1 METTLSIKRSKR
13 ISKGASP
20 KSASPHDRTNEA
32 RTILGENVDRMK
44 PISLQ
49 TKEPSETSGHKEPR
63 FKNPFEEFGTY
74 ALPQKDIPLDS
85 IVRSTEVVMDQIRRG
100 YEKLLEEEA
109 KELVWMVQYNTIIK
123 AYEVA
128 ERYVR
133 EIEYSAEDIEDFCF
147 ALENTR
153 KIPYLIPGPAGLYIS
168 ALCNYA
174 PEGEIL
180 LKLSELKTEINL
192 LGFRLSKGKRLL
204 IEGDTGDFTGIGVEG
219 GELIVEGN
227 AKNWTG
233 AGMRSGKILVRKNIG
248 LHTGE
253 WMTGGEIFVGGRVRG
268 LGNIVEGKVY
278 EREKLIYPGKVRNPN
293 LYY

>member
-1 METTLSIKRSKR
+1 MMKVTAARKREGAR
-13 ISKGASP
+13 ISG
-20 KSASPHDRTNEA
+20 HEDRLT
-32 RTILGENVDRMK
+32 RD
-44 PISLQ
+44 
-49 TKEPSETSGHKEPR
+49 
-63 FKNPFEEFGTY
+63 PFSEFGTY
-74 ALPQKDIPLDS
+74 TASQKRIPLDEM
-85 IVRSTEVVMDQIRRG
+85 VQSTELVMDQIRKG

-128 ERYVR
+128 ERYVK
-133 EIEYSAEDIEDFCF
+133 EIEYQAEDIEDFCF
-147 ALENTR
+147 ALENTQ

-168 ALCNYA
+168 ALCNYVQ
-174 PEGEIL
+174 EDEIL

-192 LGFRLSKGKRLL
+192 LGFRLPKGKRMV

-219 GELIVEGN
+219 GELVIEGN

-233 AGMRSGKILVRKNIG
+233 AGMRNGKILVRKNIG

-253 WMTGGEIFVGGRVRG
+253 WMMGGEIYVGGRVRG

-278 EREKLIYPGKVRNPN
+278 ERDKMVFPGKTRYPN

>member
-1 METTLSIKRSKR
+1 MKTAVDHNRQRPDNSEP
-13 ISKGASP
+13 A
-20 KSASPHDRTNEA
+20 DRLT
-32 RTILGENVDRMK
+32 
-44 PISLQ
+44 Q
-49 TKEPSETSGHKEPR
+49 
-63 FKNPFEEFGTY
+63 NPFEEFG
-74 ALPQKDIPLDS
+74 AFAVSARNLPLDE
-85 IVRSTEVVMDQIRRG
+85 IVHSTEVVMDQIRRG

-128 ERYVR
+128 EGYVK
-133 EIEYSAEDIEDFCF
+133 EIEYAAEDIEDFCF
-147 ALENTR
+147 ALENTQ

-168 ALCNYA
+168 ALCNYVR
-174 PEGEIL
+174 EEEIL

-192 LGFRLSKGKRLL
+192 LGFRLPKGKHLM
-204 IEGDTGDFTGIGVEG
+204 IEGDTGDFTGIGIEG
-219 GELIVEGN
+219 GELVIEGN

-233 AGMRSGKILVRKNIG
+233 AGMRSGKISVRKNIG

-253 WMTGGEIFVGGRVRG
+253 WMMGGEIHVGGRVRG

-278 EREKLIYPGKVRNPN
+278 ERDKLVYPGKARSPN

>member
-1 METTLSIKRSKR
+1 MKTTTPQKRSEPL
-13 ISKGASP
+13 IS
-20 KSASPHDRTNEA
+20 EQ
-32 RTILGENVDRMK
+32 GERA
-44 PISLQ
+44 
-49 TKEPSETSGHKEPR
+49 TR
-63 FKNPFEEFGTY
+63 NPFEEFGTY
-74 ALPQKDIPLDS
+74 VLPKKDIPLDE
-85 IVRSTEVVMDQIRRG
+85 IVQSTEVVMDRIRGG

-128 ERYVR
+128 ERYVK
-133 EIEYSAEDIEDFCF
+133 EIAYTAEDIEDFCF
-147 ALENTR
+147 ALENTQ

-168 ALCNYA
+168 ALCNYV
-174 PEGEIL
+174 EEEEIL

-192 LGFRLSKGKRLL
+192 LGFRLPKGKRLV

-219 GELIVEGN
+219 GELTVEGN

-233 AGMRSGKILVRKNIG
+233 AGMRSGKILIRKNIG

-253 WMTGGEIFVGGRVRG
+253 WMMGGEIYVGGRVRG

-278 EREKLIYPGKVRNPN
+278 ERDKMVFPGKARSPN

>member
-1 METTLSIKRSKR
+1 MKTTSFPQNHPSL
-13 ISKGASP
+13 ISE
-20 KSASPHDRTNEA
+20 R
-32 RTILGENVDRMK
+32 GERA
-44 PISLQ
+44 
-49 TKEPSETSGHKEPR
+49 TR
-63 FKNPFEEFGTY
+63 NPFEEFASSPT
-74 ALPQKDIPLDS
+74 PKKEIPLDGIIQS
-85 IVRSTEVVMDQIRRG
+85 SERVMDHIRRG

-147 ALENTR
+147 ALENTQ

-168 ALCNYA
+168 ALCNYVQ
-174 PEGEIL
+174 EEEVW

-192 LGFRLSKGKRLL
+192 LGFRLPKGKRLL

-219 GELIVEGN
+219 GELTVEGN

-233 AGMRSGKILVRKNIG
+233 AGMRSGKILIRKNVG

-253 WMTGGEIFVGGRVRG
+253 WMMGGEIYVGGRVRG

-278 EREKLIYPGKVRNPN
+278 ERDRMIYPGKARYTNP
-293 LYY
+293 YY

>member
-1 METTLSIKRSKR
+1 MTTAASQKREGPG
-13 ISKGASP
+13 IS
-20 KSASPHDRTNEA
+20 R
-32 RTILGENVDRMK
+32 
-44 PISLQ
+44 
-49 TKEPSETSGHKEPR
+49 KEERPTR
-63 FKNPFEEFGTY
+63 NPFEEFG
-74 ALPQKDIPLDS
+74 AFSVSQKELPLDT
-85 IVRSTEVVMDQIRRG
+85 IVQSTEVVMDQIRRG

-128 ERYVR
+128 ERYVK
-133 EIEYSAEDIEDFCF
+133 EIDYTAEDIEDFCF
-147 ALENTR
+147 ALENTQ
-153 KIPYLIPGPAGLYIS
+153 KIPYLIPGPAGLYVS
-168 ALCNYA
+168 ALCNYVH
-174 PEGEIL
+174 EEEIL

-192 LGFRLSKGKRLL
+192 LGFRLSKGKRLV
-204 IEGDTGDFTGIGVEG
+204 IEGDTGDFTGIGIEG
-219 GELIVEGN
+219 GELVVEGN

-253 WMTGGEIFVGGRVRG
+253 WMMGGEIYVGGRVRG

-278 EREKLIYPGKVRNPN
+278 ERDKLVYPGKARYPN

>member
-1 METTLSIKRSKR
+1 MKTMPSKKNG
-13 ISKGASP
+13 SSP
-20 KSASPHDRTNEA
+20 APGKEEQVA
-32 RTILGENVDRMK
+32 R
-44 PISLQ
+44 
-49 TKEPSETSGHKEPR
+49 
-63 FKNPFEEFGTY
+63 NPFEEFGGY
-74 ALPQKDIPLDS
+74 AVPNEGIPLDR
-85 IVRSTEVVMDQIRRG
+85 IVQTTEAVMEHIRRG

-128 ERYVR
+128 ERYVK

-147 ALENTR
+147 ALENTQ

-168 ALCNYA
+168 ALCNYV
-174 PEGEIL
+174 PEEEIL

-192 LGFRLSKGKRLL
+192 LGFRLPKGKRLV
-204 IEGDTGDFTGIGVEG
+204 IEGDTGDFTGIGIEG
-219 GELIVEGN
+219 GELTVEGN

-233 AGMRSGKILVRKNIG
+233 AGMRSGKIVVRKNIG

-253 WMTGGEIFVGGRVRG
+253 WMMGGEIHVGGRVRG

-278 EREKLIYPGKVRNPN
+278 ERDKLIYPGKARYPGVN
-293 LYY
+293 Y

>member
-1 METTLSIKRSKR
+1 MKS
-13 ISKGASP
+13 SP
-20 KSASPHDRTNEA
+20 PPKKSTFLAAAKESWTA
-32 RTILGENVDRMK
+32 R
-44 PISLQ
+44 
-49 TKEPSETSGHKEPR
+49 
-63 FKNPFEEFGTY
+63 NPFEEFKSF
-74 ALPQKDIPLDS
+74 APPVSDFPLDQ
-85 IVRSTEVVMDQIRRG
+85 IVKSTEAVMDRIRSG

-128 ERYVR
+128 EKYVK
-133 EIEYSAEDIEDFCF
+133 EIDYTAEDIEDFCF
-147 ALENTR
+147 ALENTQ
-153 KIPYLIPGPAGLYIS
+153 KIPYLIPGPAGVYIY

-174 PEGEIL
+174 KEEEIG

-192 LGFRLSKGKRLL
+192 IGFRLSNVKRLV
-204 IEGDTGDFTGIGVEG
+204 IEGDTGDFTGIGLEG

-233 AGMRSGKILVRKNIG
+233 AGMRGGKILVRKNIG

-253 WMTGGEIFVGGRVRG
+253 WMMGGEIYVGGRVRG

-278 EREKLIYPGKVRNPN
+278 ERDKLVYPGKVRYPN